1 MAAQA
6 GRSASSSS
14 GAVPRTA
21 CGRAKPRG
29 AVLESALDCV
39 ITMNHEGLI
48 VEFNPAAEATF
59 GYRQADV
66 VGKPLADMIIPPS
79 LRERHKA
86 GLAHF
91 KETGE
96 SHVVGRRLL
105 MNGMR
110 ADGSE
115 FPVELAVTRIGL
127 RIRRCSPATCA
138 TSRSGARPRR
148 APNG

>member
-1 MAAQA
+1 YTDNAREPDSELYPVLRRL
-6 GRSASSSS
+6 GRQIGQHVERRRAED
-14 GAVPRTA
+14 AVRQSEA
-21 CGRAKPRG
+21 LRG

-59 GYRQADV
+59 GYRQAEV

-79 LRERHKA
+79 LREQHKT

-91 KETGE
+91 QETGE
-96 SHVVGRRLL
+96 STVVGRRLL
-105 MNGMR
+105 ITGMR

-115 FPVELAVTRIGL
+115 FPVELSV
-127 RIRRCSPATCA
+127 
-138 TSRSGARPRR
+138 
-148 APNG
+148 